1 MFKINLIC
9 RRRAVGY
16 QLVMPSAADGG
27 PLTEPTMGHR
37 QRAIWGSMFQRIG
50 SWSYLVSFPVSPDPS
65 E

>member
-16 QLVMPSAADGG
+16 QLVMLSAADGG

-37 QRAIWGSMFQRIG
+37 QRAIWGSMFQRMELVIFSIIPSLPG
-50 SWSYLVSFPVSPDPS
+50 S

>member
-27 PLTEPTMGHR
+27 PLTEPTMGHW
-37 QRAIWGSMFQRIG
+37 QRAIWGSMFQRMELVIFSIIPSLPG
-50 SWSYLVSFPVSPDPS
+50 S